1 MIPLEDLQKYCLGK
15 KIIIVGN
22 SSSLLNGNNR
32 RLIDSYD
39 IVVRINKG
47 YQHTR
52 QLFDEYIGSKT
63 DILSIGVKSALGAS
77 VIIQGNSVPF
87 IISPIIY
94 SDKLDYPNVY
104 NVDHNTY
111 KSLQQSL
118 GGSKPSTGISTYNFF
133 NKLIDFTRLDLIGFD
148 FFESSTGQRNQFG
161 HIKVKDHNGN
171 EELNFFEAS
180 KDPSK
185 TTLHKTKGGNSFPN
199 NTPRFSSQKQFFIKN
214 NKRS

>member
-1 MIPLEDLQKYCLGK
+1 MVPLEDLQKYCLGK

-63 DILSIGVKSALGAS
+63 DILSIGIKSAHGAS
-77 VIIQGNSVPF
+77 TIIKGNSVPF

-104 NVDHNTY
+104 NVDYETY
-111 KSLQQSL
+111 VSLQQSL
-118 GGSKPSTGISTYNFF
+118 SGSKPSTGISTYNFF

-148 FFESSTGQRNQFG
+148 FFESSTRQRNQFG
-161 HIKVKDHNGN
+161 HIKVNDHDGIK
-171 EELNFFEAS
+171 EMNFFETS

-199 NTPRFSSQKQFFIKN
+199 NTPRFSNTKQFFIKN
-214 NKRS
+214 NRRA